1 MGMSDPIHLRDP
13 WHSATLSLCTY
24 YTMHCAKFDLTYAL
38 CTSYTLHY
46 ALNLNWPA
54 LAVSLQGTPICTM
67 HIFHCTKFSKL
78 NFALFYCSVQM
89 VPNRGSVQLEIGS
102 CNFWHREDE
111 RVHLSKPTGMI
122 RMLHVSERVSE
133 WKSERV
139 KEWETDNWED
149 ERRVDLLQTN
159 LDEKDYHVREWESE
173 RVKEWERERVK
184 EWKGQRVRDQEDERV
199 HLSKTTWM
207 IRIIMWACRWCS
219 GGGGRWRCWWW
230 WWRCLW
236 PGQCCR

>member
-24 YTMHCAKFDLTYAL
+24 YTMHCAKFDLTFAL
-38 CTSYTLHY
+38 CTSYTVHY
-46 ALNLNWPA
+46 ALNLTWPA

-122 RMLHVSERVSE
+122 RMLHVSERVKEWVKEWKSERVRDRQLRRWEESGSSPNQLGWEGLSCERVREWKSEREKE

-139 KEWETDNWED
+139 KEWET
-149 ERRVDLLQTN
+149 
-159 LDEKDYHVREWESE
+159 KKMRECISPKQLGW
-173 RVKEWERERVK
+173 
-184 EWKGQRVRDQEDERV
+184 
-199 HLSKTTWM
+199 
-207 IRIIMWACRWCS
+207 
-219 GGGGRWRCWWW
+219 
-230 WWRCLW
+230 
-236 PGQCCR
+236 